1 MARKRT
7 DDDGAGINLDS
18 LMDALTNVVA
28 VLILVLLLVQANVT
42 QKIEAFL
49 EDLEPATEEQVELT
63 RQELEK
69 LKALLEKKKKQL
81 QDAPP
86 PPEDIDREKLE
97 LTKLEEQ
104 IEKNKELMVDMD
116 KLKELEKKLREE
128 RDAAKQKTNLIQEEI
143 AKLEGMLDATPVLE
157 DPPPEEVTIPNSRP
171 IPANAEIYYALV
183 FGNRVHFIDPFTPV
197 KLFQAE
203 FNKIKSDFRLER
215 VSQKGADL
223 YIYDQK
229 KIVEHFS
236 KFDFRA
242 PRGQTIT
249 VLPNQYGVQLPLQ
262 ILPDPVNSGTSL
274 EELRKPGSE
283 FEKAIRPL
291 SSNRRAV
298 LMFWVNP
305 ESFNTYLLARKVAD
319 NAKVPAGWE
328 VNLAQVFHLVL
339 PDLVVRRLA
348 DPPPPPPQPETPVKP
363 PPAPPPL
370 QPKLD

>member
-1 MARKRT
+1 VARKRT
-7 DDDGAGINLDS
+7 DDDGGGINLDS

-28 VLILVLLLVQANVT
+28 VLILVLLLVQADVSKKIADFTEGLELST
-42 QKIEAFL
+42 Q
-49 EDLEPATEEQVELT
+49 EQVDLARAEL
-63 RQELEK
+63 LK
-69 LKALLEKKKKQL
+69 LKALLDKKNRQITEK
-81 QDAPP
+81 PP
-86 PPEDIDREKLE
+86 TPEEIERAKLE
-97 LTKLEEQ
+97 LAKLKQNLVEN
-104 IEKNKELMVDMD
+104 KNLLTDLD
-116 KLKELEKKLREE
+116 KLRAQEKRLRGE
-128 RDAAKQKTNLIQEEI
+128 RDKSKQTTNLIQEEI
-143 AKLEGMLDATPVLE
+143 SKLEGMLDATPVLE
-157 DPPPEEVTIPNSRP
+157 APPPEQVNIPNSRT
-171 IPANAEIYYALV
+171 IPSNAEIYYALV

-203 FNKIKSDFRLER
+203 FNKLKSDFRIER

-249 VLPNQYGVQLPLQ
+249 VLPNKYGIQLPLR
-262 ILPDPVNSGTSL
+262 ILPDPAKGGTSL

-283 FEKAIRPL
+283 FEKAVRGL
-291 SSNRRAV
+291 STNRRAV
-298 LMFWVNP
+298 VIFWVNP
-305 ESFNTYLLARKVAD
+305 ESFNTYLLARKVTD

-328 VNLAQVFHLVL
+328 VNLSQAYHLVL
-339 PDLVVRRLA
+339 PELIVRRLEE
-348 DPPPPPPQPETPVKP
+348 PPPPPPPPDKPVTP